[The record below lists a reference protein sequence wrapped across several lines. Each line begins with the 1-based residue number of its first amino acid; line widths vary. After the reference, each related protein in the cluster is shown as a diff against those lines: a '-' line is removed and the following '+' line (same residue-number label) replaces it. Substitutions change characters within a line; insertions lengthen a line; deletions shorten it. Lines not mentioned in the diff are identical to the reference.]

1 MCWKN
6 IKNQVVSHIQAK
18 EKSIENLKF
27 VFSSLSKKSEIKIEE
42 GQAVGCC
49 CWMNNFQKCKRCE
62 KNNIKTKL
70 YHIF

>member
-6 IKNQVVSHIQAK
+6 IKNQAK

-42 GQAVGCC
+42 G
-49 CWMNNFQKCKRCE
+49 
-62 KNNIKTKL
+62 
-70 YHIF
+70 